1 MATSMTLSQRL
12 HFNAL
17 KVQAEDNAK
26 NPETAVVA
34 YAPAY
39 NYLIECFAPAV
50 SAIISS
56 ANYSPPAERLGYAAL
71 LGGAIDLL
79 DNYVENSVIRLFGY
93 SVIWSLWREYWRGFV
108 FLGNS
113 RVQLPERE
121 LNAIEQ
127 VPTNKIVA
135 TTVSKLELA

>member
-93 SVIWSLWREYWRGFV
+93 SVIRLFGASGVNTGEGLFSSAIREYNCR
-108 FLGNS
+108 S
-113 RVQLPERE
+113 
-121 LNAIEQ
+121 
-127 VPTNKIVA
+127 
-135 TTVSKLELA
+135 VSSTLS